1 MVWLAK
7 RLAWCA
13 LAGAMLATLG
23 SAAWQSWKIL
33 DAGYA
38 LDAVAA
44 PTMAF
49 EVMQLHLA
57 FGYGALAGVA
67 CGLAVRVWRLGR
79 ALARRLRHTA
89 PVAGTD
95 ADADT
100 VIRGERTQ
108 RADAYLATLPRR
120 VLDGVTISADDA
132 HAAPDV
138 ESVIAARDGRPGYR
152 VLAYRALTP
161 DECAQA
167 VQEALRLGRVRE
179 PEPGGIA
186 TVLTS
191 IGR

>member
-1 MVWLAK
+1 
-7 RLAWCA
+7 
-13 LAGAMLATLG
+13 ML
-23 SAAWQSWKIL
+23 
-33 DAGYA
+33 
-38 LDAVAA
+38 
-44 PTMAF
+44 F

-57 FGYGALAGVA
+57 AGYGALAGVA
-67 CGLAVRVWRLGR
+67 CGLAARWRLAR
-79 ALARRLRHTA
+79 ALLRWLRHAA
-89 PVAGTD
+89 PP
-95 ADADT
+95 ADAGAGGDNF
-100 VIRGERTQ
+100 IRSERTQ

-120 VLDGVTISADDA
+120 VLDGVTMSAADA

-138 ESVIAARDGRPGYR
+138 ESVITVRDGGPGYR
-152 VLAYRALTP
+152 VFAYRPLTP